1 MSLVVGVPSGECWR
15 GLVLDPRHRGGR
27 GSRPGRAGEDAP
39 WLASA
44 GVCVCV
50 GAGGSSPTGDHV
62 NVPPP
67 SRVIA
72 DPSSTYIRQLE
83 SKVKLLEGDK
93 LPAQVGQLGA
103 VPAAPEG
110 QPEPSARPP
119 PPYAPRPSFPGLLS
133 RVTPVACPRQP
144 LPPQVTSRSPGL
156 LAPHPCSTASRVPLS
171 RPLTACPSVVCKVL
185 EGPTGPVPEIS
196 QTGMGHLLCPC
207 DG

>member
-1 MSLVVGVPSGECWR
+1 M
-15 GLVLDPRHRGGR
+15 
-27 GSRPGRAGEDAP
+27 
-39 WLASA
+39 
-44 GVCVCV
+44 
-50 GAGGSSPTGDHV
+50 GDHV

-133 RVTPVACPRQP
+133 RVTPVACP
-144 LPPQVTSRSPGL
+144 PPASSAPGHLQVTRIAGTSPLLHSLSGPSATPSHCLSFSGL
-156 LAPHPCSTASRVPLS
+156 Q
-171 RPLTACPSVVCKVL
+171 
-185 EGPTGPVPEIS
+185 GP
-196 QTGMGHLLCPC
+196 
-207 DG
+207 

>member
-1 MSLVVGVPSGECWR
+1 MWGS
-15 GLVLDPRHRGGR
+15 HRGSVGGDSFWTR
-27 GSRPGRAGEDAP
+27 GIAEAEGVGPGE
-39 WLASA
+39 LARTPLGSLLQG
-44 GVCVCV
+44 GVCVV
-50 GAGGSSPTGDHV
+50 GGGSSPTGDQV

-196 QTGMGHLLCPC
+196 QTGMGHLLCPW